1 MILLKRLIM
10 TLLSRCSGRGESSPG
25 FKFFSTRVVQ
35 GKQRSHV
42 LNQRYYALTRTDL
55 EIEEFY
61 DFDRS
66 VVTSS
71 CMHNRGSKSET
82 DHDEKL
88 SVLLSFSKSSV
99 DSSFWLLNT
108 GASVNVITKRALQHF
123 QHTEVQ
129 KFANRCSWQ

>member
-1 MILLKRLIM
+1 M
-10 TLLSRCSGRGESSPG
+10 TLLGRCSGRGELSPG
-25 FKFFSTRVVQ
+25 FKCFSTRVVQ
-35 GKQRSHV
+35 GKQRSHA

-71 CMHNRGSKSET
+71 FMHNRGSKSET
-82 DHDEKL
+82 NHDEKL
-88 SVLLSFSKSSV
+88 SVLLSFSKTSV

-129 KFANRCSWQ
+129 KFANHCSWQ